1 MKGKTRKKTP
11 CQSCKGEESIE
22 AEKER
27 NQLKLKRSNNRKLNQ
42 LKYLINL
49 QLFSFPIGS
58 GSVKRRV
65 AEKLE
70 TRLELVPAN

>member
-22 AEKER
+22 VEKER
-27 NQLKLKRSNNRKLNQ
+27 NQ